1 MKLIIAPSI
10 LSADYSKLGSEIR
23 RVEKAGADWIHVDVM
38 DGHFVPNITIGVPV
52 VANLSRVTRLPLDV
66 HLMIEEPL
74 RHIAA
79 FAKAGADTI
88 TIHSETVPH
97 LRLALQQIKKLGVKA
112 GVSIKPKTPL
122 SQIRRALDL
131 ADMVLLMTVEPG
143 FGGQAFMPQI
153 LPKVRELR
161 SYFKKRI
168 QVDGGINPETARL
181 AVAAG
186 ADTLVAGASV
196 FGKKNL
202 RAAIAALR
210 AGA

>member
-1 MKLIIAPSI
+1 MKLIISPSI

-74 RHIAA
+74 KHIEA

-88 TIHSETVPH
+88 TIHSETVPNV
-97 LRLALQQIKKLGVKA
+97 RKALQQIKKLGVKA

-122 SQIRRALDL
+122 SKIRSALDL

-143 FGGQAFMPQI
+143 FGGQAFMPQV

-181 AVAAG
+181 AIAAG

-202 RAAIAALR
+202 RTAIAALR